1 MSENQEK
8 QVKKPMVEKSSHAT
22 KEVVNKNP
30 RFNNKMNDKNKQDN
44 KEQIWEKKPNNNRNS
59 ENKNKSKNNGENFNS
74 KTFDA
79 GLKLTEKVID
89 IARVTKVVKGGR
101 RFSFAAFVVV
111 GDHKGKVGFGHG
123 KANEVPDAIK
133 KAVKDA
139 TNNLVSV
146 PIFNKITVPHE
157 QQAKFLS
164 SRVLLKP
171 APKGKGII
179 ASGTVRAVV
188 ELAGYTDIYTKTYG
202 SRSKANIVK
211 ATVKALQ
218 TMRMP
223 EEIAAIRNKDVKDL
237 L

>member
-8 QVKKPMVEKSSHAT
+8 LQEKNFKSSSAT
-22 KEVVNKNP
+22 KEVVNKTKIVKSNEEKTKSAKTP
-30 RFNNKMNDKNKQDN
+30 
-44 KEQIWEKKPNNNRNS
+44 IW
-59 ENKNKSKNNGENFNS
+59 ENKNRERNATNNKKLNDKFRPRRENFSSSQN
-74 KTFDA
+74 
-79 GLKLTEKVID
+79 GPKLIEKVID

-111 GDHKGKVGFGHG
+111 GDQKGKVGYGHG

-146 PIFNKITVPHE
+146 PIYKNITIPHE
-157 QQAKFLS
+157 VNAKFLA

-202 SRSKANIVK
+202 SRSKANVVK
-211 ATVKALQ
+211 AAVKALKSLR
-218 TMRMP
+218 TP
-223 EEIAAIRNKDVKDL
+223 EEIAMIRSDFNTTKKA
-237 L
+237 